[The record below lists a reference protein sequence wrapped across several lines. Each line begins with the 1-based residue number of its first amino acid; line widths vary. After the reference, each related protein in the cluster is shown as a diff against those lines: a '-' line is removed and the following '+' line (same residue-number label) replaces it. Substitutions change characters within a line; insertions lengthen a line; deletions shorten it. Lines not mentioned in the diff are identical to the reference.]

1 VVSKRNP
8 PKISQEIGRDPL
20 SLERGGCQEDEGD
33 CHGRLAAALCLGLS
47 GCSLYNGFIKGT
59 ETVMHRTLGLST
71 GDKTLDKLVDDYS
84 PNLEGVEFEKMNA
97 IFGYKLRST
106 MWDQAATV
114 SMLGIL
120 SAFDYVSD
128 DCNISLWFDQD
139 EKFYM
144 FRDVIP
150 SMDGPVR
157 VNGKV
162 VDNSMQSGFLKSLA
176 ENSKKLPV
184 GNCKAVMA
192 RFDKFRAAG
201 GKALTIPEVIN
212 LYKEENQQQGGDES
226 VQGMSMEHVQ
236 AMARQKFQEA
246 AASGQVDPDV
256 MAKMNLVKMQQDAFM
271 KKNSR
276 DGKMRLCLIDGGEPG
291 LVLEATG
298 KDNMVKFQKE
308 SDNSV
313 TEVAIDKLEVCKD

>member
-1 VVSKRNP
+1 M
-8 PKISQEIGRDPL
+8 
-20 SLERGGCQEDEGD
+20 
-33 CHGRLAAALCLGLS
+33 AAALCLGLS
-47 GCSLYNGFIKGT
+47 GCSLYNWFIKGT

-120 SAFDYVSD
+120 SVFDYVSD
-128 DCNISLWFDQD
+128 DCNILLWFDQD

-192 RFDKFRAAG
+192 RFDKFRAAD

-291 LVLEATG
+291 LALEATG

>member
-1 VVSKRNP
+1 MRMKR
-8 PKISQEIGRDPL
+8 IAAAA
-20 SLERGGCQEDEGD
+20 C
-33 CHGRLAAALCLGLS
+33 AAALGLGLG

-59 ETVMHRTLGLST
+59 ETVMHRTMGLSL
-71 GDKTLDKLVDDYS
+71 GDEVLDKLVDDYS
-84 PNLEGVEFEKMNA
+84 PYLEGVEFEKMNA
-97 IFGYKLRST
+97 IFGYRLQPT

-120 SAFDYVSD
+120 SAFDYVSE
-128 DCNISLWFDQD
+128 DCNISLFFDQD

-144 FRDVIP
+144 FRFVIP
-150 SMDGPVR
+150 SLDGPVR

-184 GNCKAVMA
+184 GSCKAVMA

-201 GKALTIPEVIN
+201 GKALSIPEVIS
-212 LYKEENQQQGGDES
+212 LYKEDNQQQGGDES
-226 VQGMSMEHVQ
+226 AQGMSMEQVQ
-236 AMARQKFQEA
+236 SMARQKLQEA

-256 MAKMNLVKMQQDAFM
+256 MAKMNLVKMQQEAFM

-276 DGKMRLCLIDGGEPG
+276 DGKMRLCLINGGDPG
-291 LVLEATG
+291 LVLGATG

-313 TEVAIDKLEVCKD
+313 SEVAIDQLEVCKD